1 MDEESGKLELK
12 VCHGLSSHF
21 EKDFREH
28 YSENLTALTLK
39 GSTPFSHNSRQ

>member
-1 MDEESGKLELK
+1 MDEESGKLEVK

-28 YSENLTALTLK
+28 YSENLTALALK
-39 GSTPFSHNSRQ
+39 GSAPFS